1 MNTSPPTHPFAV
13 SYICVALFSNTSEPT
28 DRKHLCVNVLHRCKA
43 WLCFLSFFITNCK
56 RSEKPHVSVSL
67 PSYFHRHHHLSSAVE
82 GHGEGF
88 RMELVV
94 LTNRPSRSSLSLSR
108 TRRPPRRAAIHHCAP
123 FAQNGAAALW
133 WPWPVTHC
141 ILCVTSQ
148 PVARLCSCPAPHHRA
163 DAWRKTTETLW
174 RSSKWHESWLLF
186 TLLRCSSCCVYP
198 WGWFS
203 VTIPI
208 FPNRSLPVCFSGHG
222 SPQSVTQFCV
232 CRWALS
238 GVAVMMRVDQF

>member
-94 LTNRPSRSSLSLSR
+94 LTNRPSRSSLSLSLSY
-108 TRRPPRRAAIHHCAP
+108 TSAPSSGSDSSLCSLCAKRCC
-123 FAQNGAAALW
+123 GAV
-133 WPWPVTHC
+133 VTLTSHTLYFMC
-141 ILCVTSQ
+141 YISTGGETLLVSCPTSQ
-148 PVARLCSCPAPHHRA
+148 GGCM
-163 DAWRKTTETLW
+163 E
-174 RSSKWHESWLLF
+174 EN
-186 TLLRCSSCCVYP
+186 
-198 WGWFS
+198 
-203 VTIPI
+203 
-208 FPNRSLPVCFSGHG
+208 NRN
-222 SPQSVTQFCV
+222 
-232 CRWALS
+232 A
-238 GVAVMMRVDQF
+238 MEI